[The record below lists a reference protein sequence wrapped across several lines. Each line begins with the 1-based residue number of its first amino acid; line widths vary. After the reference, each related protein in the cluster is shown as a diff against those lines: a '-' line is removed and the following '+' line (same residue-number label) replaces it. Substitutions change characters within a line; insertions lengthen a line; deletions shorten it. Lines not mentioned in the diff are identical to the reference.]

1 MATKT
6 PVLCGPGDYYGTSEP
21 TYRGLQARSQGEGYS
36 LKGYSMLP
44 ASSVARNRGKIIATG
59 LWGTSY
65 FYSTRKDCCGMILN
79 TMFSNKDEGT
89 EDKNGNY

>member
-1 MATKT
+1 
-6 PVLCGPGDYYGTSEP
+6 
-21 TYRGLQARSQGEGYS
+21 
-36 LKGYSMLP
+36 MLP
-44 ASSVARNRGKIIATG
+44 ASSVARNRGEIIATG

-89 EDKNGNY
+89 EDKTETTRLLQVRWEYCRKPLFHSLSPKFRV